1 MNVKMVTMEDVLT
14 IVPTHVED
22 ISALV
27 DLAMSSRE
35 RRRGLGVEIAVR
47 VGVGIWLWT
56 LGLMLAGPVK
66 VHVKLQFYVNVANNI
81 IHVASSDFC

>member
-47 VGVGIWLWT
+47 VGVGI
-56 LGLMLAGPVK
+56 
-66 VHVKLQFYVNVANNI
+66 
-81 IHVASSDFC
+81 